1 MHNYYT
7 RFDTP
12 VRQLQS
18 YSKDELLAEIKEI
31 ANIELSKTDL
41 FRFEYELSRFVIPD
55 YDSYSTE
62 LLDSMVDYNTFIIGI
77 LKKLELINC

>member
-12 VRQLQS
+12 SKQLQS
-18 YSKDELLAEIKEI
+18 YSKDELIAEIKEI

-41 FRFEYELSRFVIPD
+41 FRFECELSSFAIPD